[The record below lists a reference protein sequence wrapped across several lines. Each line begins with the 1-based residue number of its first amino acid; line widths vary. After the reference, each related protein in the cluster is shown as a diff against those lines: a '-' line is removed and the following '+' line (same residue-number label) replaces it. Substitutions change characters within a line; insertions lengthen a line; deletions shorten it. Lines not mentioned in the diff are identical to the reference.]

1 MLTACLRPDRPPL
14 VRAITAALLALCLTS
29 CADAR
34 TAKARPATPAIYTA
48 IYADKT
54 PARLSVRTSG
64 KSDIFEMRDKNAKA
78 ARLIL
83 PLPADISVSAGA
95 RHLTVLSPPDD
106 KQMLVL
112 DSHASK
118 PQSMSRCQAGAEVY
132 ARLLDFTGAK
142 AAQLWQLKVA
152 SCLDN
157 LELAD
162 GGVSWAKDTQTL
174 TVNWL
179 SGPGGTSGVQTFAVK
194 NGALVQVR

>member
-1 MLTACLRPDRPPL
+1 MLTACSRPDRPLL

-34 TAKARPATPAIYTA
+34 TAKARAATTAIYT
-48 IYADKT
+48 DKT
-54 PARLSVRTSG
+54 PASLSVRTIG
-64 KSDIFEMRDKNAKA
+64 KSDIFEMRDKSSAVT
-78 ARLIL
+78 RLTL
-83 PLPADISVSAGA
+83 PLPANISLAAGA
-95 RHLTVLSPPDD
+95 RHLTMLSLPAE
-106 KQMLVL
+106 KQMLLL
-112 DSHASK
+112 DSYASK

-179 SGPGGTSGVQTFAVK
+179 SGPGGTSGVQTFALK